1 MNRQWLQKILHSSRV
16 LSLMHRVR
24 LYLTCVRASAVYG
37 LCAAGL
43 TIDVLYRL
51 GVFEVRHIRA
61 IAESPVHLTRET
73 TESLYARLKIST
85 PQQHFRQLVERR
97 VVVADHAVNGMP
109 KCRHCSRIFPSF
121 VVFKKHI
128 LNACPVLLASPAP
141 PEASIPGEEQ
151 TLLGR
156 SCRESD
162 SQPMMNVLAS
172 CSLSLTTR
180 GGSCCKIVNGAYRSK
195 TGAFGVDSGSLTCGC
210 PTRKRRIGGL

>member
-37 LCAAGL
+37 LYAAGL

-61 IAESPVHLTRET
+61 IAESSVHLTRET

-85 PQQHFRQLVERR
+85 PQQHIRQLVERR

-162 SQPMMNVLAS
+162 SQPMMKRPSVVQLVLNHS
-172 CSLSLTTR
+172 RRELLQDRERCVSLKNWCVR
-180 GGSCCKIVNGAYRSK
+180 
-195 TGAFGVDSGSLTCGC
+195 CGQWVSDVWL